1 MLCRRALPTRRLV
14 PWRASIPSHRRWY
27 TPRSSR
33 TVLLNDQVADD
44 YVLTLTSSSLGKIE
58 QDDHPLFVIL
68 STPTQAFR
76 FTSSSGPTP
85 LLQNIVSKVFKKSL
99 KHKFG
104 ATLRNVRVLSATADA
119 LPASVPGK
127 AAEGFAYAVLHAT
140 NGKPNS
146 IFTLADDADQ
156 HEYGTL
162 EFQLSD
168 DWFRMLRHSRHENV
182 QHAKAIAET
191 DYFVAMKLANTLF
204 QSGRKKTMLDVTY
217 AVDPAGDLYPV
228 RHEWLAHCAIMYDS
242 PDRKFVKS
250 IDERAS
256 KTNKLFDVSL
266 VPLTEPRKISV
277 SLGNILRT
285 IDLPDGSSR
294 PASHELEANLDA
306 YFKATEQDPHAR
318 PVWALLMNQ
327 SGVERTK
334 MLLQNAQFLASLS
347 DETGQ
352 LGGLEAIWAGSD
364 KATIGSLRDTIY
376 LDGSRL
382 QRVLS
387 GGGGWGDKAGL
398 LALDPQDSLRP
409 KNSSD
414 QEISQF
420 TSDLSDFTH
429 VQFFTST
436 NSTSSPLTE
445 FPSGLWMGTIPDGLE
460 MYQSPTGKAEVYA
473 NSFGALSSGG
483 MSLRTNTVVYDSFD
497 GERSNQVTQTKIDV
511 PFASFKYT
519 SPEYLDVTSK
529 TAAQALA
536 KDLVRRLGPKTLA
549 EGTGLLR
556 VAIDTT
562 WSTVRETSL
571 QLHKRAGV
579 NLVQRRNE
587 IKPLLDCLVRVKQDV
602 NPGGTGLLAAGI
614 IRFNQTVES
623 GGLSEVRRIS
633 ASVAQQL
640 RICDDFIDRVV
651 SQIGKSVRNSNDD
664 AREAPA
670 FNMAARQKRIIDIY
684 DRLIPIVQTIR
695 PKLVAN
701 HVDAKYRTLRN
712 IWGFRLHY
720 IHNKWREAGFFIGDA
735 ERVIYGVKARRND
748 PNMVGKSRPEA
759 QTRAVAGWL
768 QKMLDNAMLSS
779 RHNLSDMKHGGGAKS
794 RPTTWVFPGD
804 EGKKE

>member
-27 TPRSSR
+27 IPRSSR
-33 TVLLNDQVADD
+33 TVLLGDRVHDD
-44 YVLTLTSSSLGKIE
+44 FLLNLTSSSLPKIE
-58 QDDHPLFVIL
+58 KYDCPLFVIL
-68 STPTQAFR
+68 STPTQASR

-85 LLQNIVSKVFKKSL
+85 LLQNLVSRVFRKSL

-104 ATLRNVRVLSATADA
+104 ATLHNVRVLSATVDA

-140 NGKPNS
+140 NGKSNS

-168 DWFRMLRHSRHENV
+168 DWFRMLSHQKYEHV
-182 QHAKAIAET
+182 QNAKAIAET

-204 QSGRKKTMLDVTY
+204 QSGRKKTMLDATY
-217 AVDPAGDLYPV
+217 AVDPAGDLYAV
-228 RHEWLAHCAIMYDS
+228 RHEWLAHCSIMYDS
-242 PDRKFVKS
+242 PGRKFVKS
-250 IDERAS
+250 VDERAV
-256 KTNKLFDVSL
+256 KTDKLFDVSL

-306 YFKATEQDPHAR
+306 YFKATEQEPHAR

-334 MLLQNAQFLASLS
+334 ILLQNAQFLASLS

-352 LGGLEAIWAGSD
+352 LGGLGAIWAGSD
-364 KATIGSLRDTIY
+364 KGTIGSLRETIY

-409 KNSSD
+409 KDASN

-420 TSDLSDFTH
+420 TSDLNEFTH
-429 VQFFTST
+429 VQFFTPT

-445 FPSGLWMGTIPDGLE
+445 FPRGLWMGTIPDGLE
-460 MYQSPTGKAEVYA
+460 MYQPPTGGGVEVYA
-473 NSFGALSSGG
+473 NTFGALSSGG
-483 MSLRTNTVVYDSFD
+483 MSLRTNTVVYENLTD
-497 GERSNQVTQTKIDV
+497 ERSNQVTQTKIDV
-511 PFASFKYT
+511 PFASFTNTLPEHANTT
-519 SPEYLDVTSK
+519 SGN
-529 TAAQALA
+529 AAQAVA
-536 KDLVRRLGPKTLA
+536 KDLLQRVGPKTLA
-549 EGTGLLR
+549 EGTALLR
-556 VAIDTT
+556 VAVDSI
-562 WSTVRETSL
+562 WSTVRTASL

-579 NLVQRRNE
+579 NLVQRRRE
-587 IKPLLDCLVRVKQDV
+587 IKPLLNCLVRVKQDV

-623 GGLSEVRRIS
+623 DGLSEVRRAS
-633 ASVAQQL
+633 AAVAQQL
-640 RICDDFIDRVV
+640 RMGDDFIDRVV
-651 SQIGKSVRNSNDD
+651 SQIGKAVRNSNDD
-664 AREAPA
+664 AREAA
-670 FNMAARQKRIIDIY
+670 SFNMAARQKRIIEIY
-684 DRLIPIVQTIR
+684 DRLIPIVRTIR

-720 IHNKWREAGFFIGDA
+720 IHNEWMAAHYFIGGA
-735 ERVIYGVKARRND
+735 ERTIDEIKARRND

-779 RHNLSDMKHGGGAKS
+779 RHNLSDMKHGVAKP
-794 RPTTWVFPGD
+794 RHWVFPGD
-804 EGKKE
+804 EEKKE